1 MMLAILHWQVPMDV
15 PKTAL
20 DMVNK
25 FMHGQPW

>member
-1 MMLAILHWQVPMDV
+1 LPVILAISQVPMDV